1 MIYVI
6 LLVVIQEVIMNE
18 FYSKTE
24 DCYLLAGKLKK
35 ELENKIEFWGST
47 YQEVPSGKYLSSYR
61 RNNGEYMFN
70 GQYIPFYFKFS
81 ENEFLKIGVGS
92 NYRGSSIGEKMA
104 ALSDFYSILSKE
116 YGDPTV
122 FYTIKGDDKE
132 FLTLQWAF
140 INKEEEIV
148 KFQNG
153 TYFDD
158 AEIDKLIVIGKNK
171 ENIESYSFNDTT
183 RNFISRQVGLPF
195 ELIYLIDED
204 IENFVKHKTGKEI
217 TIPQNAKIDCV
228 PVTSLERTLKK

>member
-1 MIYVI
+1 
-6 LLVVIQEVIMNE
+6 MNE

-70 GQYIPFYFKFS
+70 GQYIPFYFKYS
-81 ENEFLKIGVGS
+81 ENEFLRIGVGS

-140 INKEEEIV
+140 INKEEEIA

-195 ELIYLIDED
+195 ELIYLIVLLY
-204 IENFVKHKTGKEI
+204 NSSPYALYSFSASSTSFKNLSTSSGNAVK
-217 TIPQNAKIDCV
+217 
-228 PVTSLERTLKK
+228 

>member
-1 MIYVI
+1 
-6 LLVVIQEVIMNE
+6 MNE

-61 RNNGEYMFN
+61 RNNGEYIFN

-81 ENEFLKIGVGS
+81 ENEFLRIGVGS
-92 NYRGSSIGEKMA
+92 NYHGSSIGEKMA

>member
-1 MIYVI
+1 
-6 LLVVIQEVIMNE
+6 MNE

-61 RNNGEYMFN
+61 RKNGEYMFN

-81 ENEFLKIGVGS
+81 ENEFLRIGVGS

-104 ALSDFYSILSKE
+104 ALSEFYSILSKE

-132 FLTLQWAF
+132 FLTLQWSF

-148 KFQNG
+148 KFRNG

-171 ENIESYSFNDTT
+171 ENIESYSFNGTT

>member
-1 MIYVI
+1 
-6 LLVVIQEVIMNE
+6 MNE

-70 GQYIPFYFKFS
+70 GQYISFYFKFS
-81 ENEFLKIGVGS
+81 ENEFLRIGVGS

-158 AEIDKLIVIGKNK
+158 DEIDKLIVIGKNK

-217 TIPQNAKIDCV
+217 TIPHNEKINCV

>member
-1 MIYVI
+1 
-6 LLVVIQEVIMNE
+6 MNE

-24 DCYLLAGKLKK
+24 DCYLLVGKLKK

-61 RNNGEYMFN
+61 RNNGEYIFN

-81 ENEFLKIGVGS
+81 ENEFLRIGVGS

-171 ENIESYSFNDTT
+171 EDIESYSFNDTT

-228 PVTSLERTLKK
+228 HVTSLESTLKK

>member
-1 MIYVI
+1 
-6 LLVVIQEVIMNE
+6 MNE

-81 ENEFLKIGVGS
+81 ENEFLRIGVGS

-104 ALSDFYSILSKE
+104 ALSEFYSILSKE

-148 KFQNG
+148 KFRNG

-217 TIPQNAKIDCV
+217 TISHNEKIDCV

>member
-1 MIYVI
+1 
-6 LLVVIQEVIMNE
+6 MNE

-70 GQYIPFYFKFS
+70 GQYISFYFKFS
-81 ENEFLKIGVGS
+81 ENEFLRIGVGS

-104 ALSDFYSILSKE
+104 TLSDFYSILSKE

-171 ENIESYSFNDTT
+171 ENIESYNFNGTT

>member
-1 MIYVI
+1 
-6 LLVVIQEVIMNE
+6 MNE

-81 ENEFLKIGVGS
+81 ENEFLRIGVGS

-116 YGDPTV
+116 YGNPTV

-171 ENIESYSFNDTT
+171 ENIESYNFNGTT

>member
-1 MIYVI
+1 
-6 LLVVIQEVIMNE
+6 MNE

-70 GQYIPFYFKFS
+70 GQYISFYFKFS
-81 ENEFLKIGVGS
+81 ENEFLRIGVGS

-140 INKEEEIV
+140 INIEEEIV

-158 AEIDKLIVIGKNK
+158 DEIDKLIVIGKNK

-217 TIPQNAKIDCV
+217 TIPHNEKINCV

>member
-1 MIYVI
+1 
-6 LLVVIQEVIMNE
+6 MNE

-70 GQYIPFYFKFS
+70 GQYISFYFKFS
-81 ENEFLKIGVGS
+81 ENEFLRIGVGS

-171 ENIESYSFNDTT
+171 ENIESYNFNGTT

>member
-1 MIYVI
+1 
-6 LLVVIQEVIMNE
+6 
-18 FYSKTE
+18 
-24 DCYLLAGKLKK
+24 
-35 ELENKIEFWGST
+35 
-47 YQEVPSGKYLSSYR
+47 
-61 RNNGEYMFN
+61 
-70 GQYIPFYFKFS
+70 
-81 ENEFLKIGVGS
+81 
-92 NYRGSSIGEKMA
+92 MA

-195 ELIYLIDED
+195 
-204 IENFVKHKTGKEI
+204 
-217 TIPQNAKIDCV
+217 
-228 PVTSLERTLKK
+228 

>member
-1 MIYVI
+1 
-6 LLVVIQEVIMNE
+6 MNE

-81 ENEFLKIGVGS
+81 ENEFLRIGVGS

-104 ALSDFYSILSKE
+104 ALSEFYSILSKE

-132 FLTLQWAF
+132 FLTLQWSF

-148 KFQNG
+148 KFRNG

-171 ENIESYSFNDTT
+171 ENIESYSFNGTT